1 MNYFSKNKKWMAY
14 LILLTFVFT
23 CIMPTG
29 MIFAS
34 GEISGEK
41 NIWYGDELSVDVKA
55 GTEGYTYMSLFRKY
69 AHGYEFGGHFMGDG
83 EGPQTFVVLDTVTH
97 DKTIWEP
104 NDLYK
109 FGSSNYDVVYCCDVE
124 TMIVDGT
131 YYKRLN
137 LEDSEYYDDAQA
149 AKIRAI
155 VTNAYP
161 YVSLEAMKAS
171 LAKEGFEYAEELTR
185 NEIIAAV
192 QCAIWVCANNMN
204 ADSLRYQ
211 KSYRVSDNLQ
221 WGYPLHDTSNE
232 SGLAVAGNRVF
243 ETYPE
248 VGERINSLV
257 DYLLAQ
263 NALYAE
269 KNAIVISDLSIKEVI
284 PVTEKDGVY
293 KVVMQ
298 VTLNNSGSGY
308 EDDIW
313 LETVILDENGNVV
326 ELKTGEEPKKVKVE
340 YGTETYN
347 LVVEAKNGQ
356 TIKAIVFGKQVLPK
370 GVYFYAPKPADIDK
384 DDDIATS
391 REVSQNLVGAAF
403 GETSVYAE
411 AKTPLEVNEPAR
423 AELALKKID
432 ENGKFLTGAK
442 FALYVKGDTGSIK
455 VDTYDVDANG
465 KLKIGGLLPG
475 EYRLREAKAPAG
487 YSRLKQAIEF
497 IVNDDGEIK
506 LNGDA
511 PEGVAFDDE
520 NEFTIVNEP
529 GGDIIVEK
537 AVSGNIAPNEPFNFT
552 LFLTEQKVSPFA
564 EEMNAA
570 GKKLNAMIDAMTIQ
584 ATNGSVYT
592 VDGTTLSQ
600 YVFTLDGKV
609 SMASTSGSALGL
621 ELAPFAENSNLGD
634 FLDEIKAE
642 LLKAYSSLK
651 ELLEGLCSNVIIK
664 DTTVFM
670 DQKELKD
677 ILEVRQLFDDAKA
690 KDEKWQLENATASA
704 MQITIGD
711 TVCTTENGLQYDNE
725 NKWWELDFQVTPG
738 EENAMNI
745 HVEYTTGSVISYT
758 IAEAVSDNSYYI
770 GTDVSSGDGEDV
782 NNGASIGKWV
792 TLNDNGYYDSFVFRN
807 RYGSIGG
814 DGHEDSK
821 KDETTPKPPETPEEI
836 IDDPEVPLG
845 DIEVPEE
852 PVIEPEMEEE
862 LEDPEVPLGDAPATG
877 DSANAVLFMALL
889 AVAIGG
895 LAITRRK
902 FN

>member
-1 MNYFSKNKKWMAY
+1 MSKKTQKAIAIFL
-14 LILLTFVFT
+14 LITMCMGLAVT
-23 CIMPTG
+23 PA
-29 MIFAS
+29 FAKT
-34 GEISGEK
+34 EING
-41 NIWYGDELSVDVKA
+41 NDWYGDELSVDVKA

-83 EGPQTFVVLDTVTH
+83 EGPQTFVVLDTVEH
-97 DKTIWEP
+97 DGTTWTP
-104 NDLYK
+104 SGLYK
-109 FGSSNYDVVYCCDVE
+109 YGSSNYDVVYCCDVE

-137 LEDSEYYDDAQA
+137 LEDSEYYNEKQA

-155 VTNAYP
+155 VTNSYP
-161 YVSLEAMKAS
+161 YVSLDAMKED
-171 LAKEGFEYAEELTR
+171 LADAGFEYAEELTR

-192 QCAIWVCANNMN
+192 QCAIWACANNMD
-204 ADSLRYQ
+204 AESLRYQ

-232 SGLAVAGNRVF
+232 SGLAVAGKRVF
-243 ETYPE
+243 EIYPE
-248 VGERINSLV
+248 VGTRIDSLV

-263 NALYAE
+263 NATYAE

-284 PVTEKDGVY
+284 PVTEKDGIY

-313 LETVILDENGNVV
+313 LETAILDKDGKVV
-326 ELKTGEEPKKVKVE
+326 EPKTGEESKKVKVE

-356 TIKAIVFGKQVLPK
+356 TIKAIVSGTQVLPE

-384 DDDIATS
+384 DDDDIATA

-403 GETSVYAE
+403 GATPVYAE
-411 AKTPLEVNEPAR
+411 AKTPLEVNEPVR
-423 AELALKKID
+423 AELTLKKVD
-432 ENGKFLTGAK
+432 ETGVPLTGAK
-442 FALYVKGDTGSIK
+442 FALYVKDDTGSIK

-465 KLKIGGLLPG
+465 ALKIEGLLPG

-497 IVNDDGEIK
+497 TVNDDGEIK
-506 LNGDA
+506 LNGKA
-511 PEGVAFDDE
+511 PEGVTFDDE

-537 AVSGNIAPNEPFNFT
+537 AVSGNMAPNEPFNFT

-570 GKKLNAMIDAMTIQ
+570 GEKLEGMLEDMTIQ
-584 ATNGSVYT
+584 ATTGSVYT

-609 SMASTSGSALGL
+609 SMANTSSSALGL

-634 FLDEIKAE
+634 FLDAIKAE
-642 LLKAYSSLK
+642 LLKAYNSLA
-651 ELLEGLCSNVIIK
+651 ELLEGLCSNVIIE
-664 DTTVFM
+664 DTTVVM
-670 DQKELKD
+670 DQKELAD
-677 ILEVRQLFDDAKA
+677 ILEARQLFDDATA

-711 TVCTTENGLQYDNE
+711 TVYTTENGLQYDE
-725 NKWWELDFQVTPG
+725 KHERWKLDFQVAPG
-738 EENAMNI
+738 EENILNI
-745 HVEYTTGSVISYT
+745 HVGFTTGSVISYT
-758 IAEAVSDNSYYI
+758 IAENVSDNGYYI
-770 GTDVSSGDGEDV
+770 GTDVFSGDGEKVNDV
-782 NNGASIGKWV
+782 ACIGNWV
-792 TLNDNGYYDSFVFRN
+792 TLNDNEYYDSYVFRN
-807 RYGSIGG
+807 KYKSSSGG
-814 DGHEDSK
+814 WYEYEE
-821 KDETTPKPPETPEEI
+821 KDPVPPVIEEEI
-836 IDDPEVPLG
+836 EDPEVPLG

-852 PVIEPEMEEE
+852 PVIEPGMEEE

-877 DSANAVLFMALL
+877 DSANAVPFMALL
-889 AVAIGG
+889 AAAIGG